1 MGTLSNVRNTLYPPP
16 VWGGSRARRPTT
28 MEAEDGYRIIGS
40 VYMYSHVDYR
50 GHKTV
55 LNSSKTIKTLIFST
69 LIFST
74 YAFAGAAED
83 RTNAVINSA
92 INSKYSSATGSNYTV
107 GNVAVKDGILS
118 ADIKQKVIVD
128 GSSATVGTKVSIPA
142 NDAFY
147 KQSAKYAKSLLKS
160 SAYAYA
166 ASVGMETLLRGV
178 DFVFDPANNTVQKPN
193 PDADADPSKF
203 ISPYIFKWSDT
214 LLGSVTEYTLE
225 SACNKV
231 DQLRNTYYEG
241 REPGRF
247 AVTIRNGVSVCY
259 NSATNTI
266 LQFQTKSNPD
276 YDPAFEPPSRHVPA
290 NDADID
296 DAFTNWFRNNPT
308 SVTDP
313 VNTYIYSGKT
323 SNGTPVSAP
332 QSPPS
337 FGQKEITDEMMDN
350 YLANRDAELRSAN
363 DQARREAVHSDSS
376 KTESDTTSKT
386 STKTETLPDG
396 STKKTDT
403 KTETLP
409 DGSTKTTET
418 VTTTKPDGTTST
430 TTSEQITS
438 PVAETSIPPAC
449 EYFAILCEWINWTKE
464 NNDIAV
470 DNEVPEIN
478 SIDVGQLDTGTFKA
492 TPGCPAPIL
501 APVSFGTGGTVEIS
515 YEPICQF
522 ATKWSL
528 VAPLIGFFSGAMIIV
543 GLGRKGGDS
552 DS

>member
-1 MGTLSNVRNTLYPPP
+1 
-16 VWGGSRARRPTT
+16 
-28 MEAEDGYRIIGS
+28 
-40 VYMYSHVDYR
+40 MYSHVDYR

-55 LNSSKTIKTLIFST
+55 LNPAKIIKTLIFST

-74 YAFAGAAED
+74 YVFAGAAED
-83 RTNAVINSA
+83 RTNSVINTA
-92 INSKYSSATGSNYTV
+92 INSKYSSATGKDYTV
-107 GNVAVKDGILS
+107 GNVVVKDGILS

-128 GSSATVGTKVSIPA
+128 GSSATVGSKVSIPA

-147 KQSAKYAKSLLKS
+147 KQSAKYAKGLLKN

-178 DFVFDPANNTVQKPN
+178 DYVMGEGGQIQKKPSDEQNPTDIMPWHSNIYYNSSTGTQYNSSMSAAVEYMRGWGHTNISCSVNRTGFYAGKPATWYDCTSLDASKNESPFESLVFSHPN
-193 PDADADPSKF
+193 PAYDHQAKP
-203 ISPYIFKWSDT
+203 
-214 LLGSVTEYTLE
+214 E
-225 SACNKV
+225 S
-231 DQLRNTYYEG
+231 T
-241 REPGRF
+241 P
-247 AVTIRNGVSVCY
+247 VS
-259 NSATNTI
+259 
-266 LQFQTKSNPD
+266 
-276 YDPAFEPPSRHVPA
+276 
-290 NDADID
+290 DADID
-296 DAFTNWFRNNPT
+296 DAFTNWFKNNPT

-323 SNGTPVSAP
+323 SNGTPVSQP

-337 FGQKEITDEMMDN
+337 FGQNTITDEMMDN
-350 YLANRDAELRSAN
+350 YLENRDAMLRSAN
-363 DQARREAVHSDSS
+363 DQARREAIHSDST
-376 KTESDTTSKT
+376 KESADTTPKT

-396 STKKTDT
+396 STRKTDT

-409 DGSTKTTET
+409 DGSIKTTET

-438 PVAETSIPPAC
+438 PVAETSIRPAC

-515 YEPICQF
+515 YE
-522 ATKWSL
+522 
-528 VAPLIGFFSGAMIIV
+528 
-543 GLGRKGGDS
+543 
-552 DS
+552 

>member
-1 MGTLSNVRNTLYPPP
+1 MGTLSNVVNTLYPPP

-55 LNSSKTIKTLIFST
+55 LNPAKIIKTLIFST

-74 YAFAGAAED
+74 YVFAGAAED
-83 RTNAVINSA
+83 RTNSVINSA
-92 INSKYSSATGSNYTV
+92 INSKYSSATGKDYTV
-107 GNVAVKDGILS
+107 GNVVVKDGILS

-128 GSSATVGTKVSIPA
+128 GSSATVGSKVSIPA

-178 DFVFDPANNTVQKPN
+178 DYVMGEGGNITRVDSNYN
-193 PDADADPSKF
+193 PD
-203 ISPYIFKWSDT
+203 
-214 LLGSVTEYTLE
+214 GSLSETHQY
-225 SACNKV
+225 SC
-231 DQLRNTYYEG
+231 YYG
-241 REPGRF
+241 SEPRR
-247 AVTIRNGVSVCY
+247 A
-259 NSATNTI
+259 NTI
-266 LQFQTKSNPD
+266 YQCGLQLIQYSGLVYTDSTIESCSLQGGCRFKIPIGNGQYG
-276 YDPAFEPPSRHVPA
+276 YDNYQVISGSIPRVDTFPT
-290 NDADID
+290 NDSIPVSDPEIE
-296 DAFTNWFRNNPT
+296 DAFTNWFKNNPT

-323 SNGTPVSAP
+323 SNGTPVSHP

-337 FGQKEITDEMMDN
+337 FGQNTITDEMMDN
-350 YLANRDAELRSAN
+350 YLENRDAQLRSAN
-363 DQARREAVHSDSS
+363 DQARREAIHSDST
-376 KTESDTTSKT
+376 KESADTTPKT

-396 STKKTDT
+396 SSRKTDT

-409 DGSTKTTET
+409 DGSIKTTET

-438 PVAETSIPPAC
+438 PVAEKSIPPAC

>member
-50 GHKTV
+50 RHKTV
-55 LNSSKTIKTLIFST
+55 LNPAKTIKTLIFST

-128 GSSATVGTKVSIPA
+128 GSSATVGSKVSIPA

-147 KQSAKYAKSLLKS
+147 KQSAKYAKGLLKS

-178 DFVFDPANNTVQKPN
+178 GYVMDSENNTLQRPIVYDTQDEEYNKYT
-193 PDADADPSKF
+193 SKYMYKGAH
-203 ISPYIFKWSDT
+203 SGY
-214 LLGSVTEYTLE
+214 
-225 SACNKV
+225 
-231 DQLRNTYYEG
+231 NTYSYSVMNG
-241 REPGRF
+241 CTSYLSFLNKLSGGQDVYVSHNGATCTF
-247 AVTIRNGVSVCY
+247 KSKSGTIWS
-259 NSATNTI
+259 NT
-266 LQFQTKSNPD
+266 LTSYSNPN
-276 YDPAFEPPSRHVPA
+276 YNPSALPTHTEPTPSQ
-290 NDADID
+290 IE
-296 DAFTNWFRNNPT
+296 DAFSNWFKNNPT

-313 VNTYIYSGKT
+313 VNSYIYSGKT
-323 SNGTPVSAP
+323 SNGTPVSQP

-337 FGQKEITDEMMDN
+337 FGQNTITDEMMDN
-350 YLANRDAELRSAN
+350 YLENRDAQLRSAN
-363 DQARREAVHSDSS
+363 DQARREAIHSDST
-376 KTESDTTSKT
+376 KESADTTPKT

-396 STKKTDT
+396 STRKTDT

-409 DGSTKTTET
+409 DRSTKTTET

-438 PVAETSIPPAC
+438 PVPEKSIPPAC

>member
-1 MGTLSNVRNTLYPPP
+1 MGTLSNVRNSLYPPP

-55 LNSSKTIKTLIFST
+55 LNPAKIIKTLIFST

-74 YAFAGAAED
+74 YAFAVDFAPASND
-83 RTNAVINSA
+83 RTNSVINSA

-147 KQSAKYAKSLLKS
+147 KQSAKYAKGLLKS

-178 DFVFDPANNTVQKPN
+178 DYVMGEGGVINKKPV
-193 PDADADPSKF
+193 DD
-203 ISPYIFKWSDT
+203 
-214 LLGSVTEYTLE
+214 GSIQDWHEYAWCSSSSTKIDSTCRSTAE
-225 SACNKV
+225 SACRIGVWNSYTFVRAEGQSCYGRDNSTGKV
-231 DQLRNTYYEG
+231 LV
-241 REPGRF
+241 
-247 AVTIRNGVSVCY
+247 VTGVRTIKNPNYDST
-259 NSATNTI
+259 ATNTP
-266 LQFQTKSNPD
+266 K
-276 YDPAFEPPSRHVPA
+276 PAT
-290 NDADID
+290 DAEID
-296 DAFTNWFRNNPT
+296 DAFTNWFKNNPT

-323 SNGTPVSAP
+323 SNGTPVSHP

-337 FGQKEITDEMMDN
+337 FGQNTITDEMMDN
-350 YLANRDAELRSAN
+350 YLENRDAQLRSAN
-363 DQARREAVHSDSS
+363 DQARREAIHSDST
-376 KTESDTTSKT
+376 KESADTTPKT

-396 STKKTDT
+396 STRKTDT

-418 VTTTKPDGTTST
+418 VTTTKPDGSTST

-449 EYFAILCEWINWTKE
+449 EYFATLCEWMNWTKE
-464 NNDIAV
+464 NNDIAG

>member
-1 MGTLSNVRNTLYPPP
+1 
-16 VWGGSRARRPTT
+16 
-28 MEAEDGYRIIGS
+28 
-40 VYMYSHVDYR
+40 MYSHVDYR

-55 LNSSKTIKTLIFST
+55 LNPAKIIKILIFST

-74 YAFAGAAED
+74 YVFAGAAED
-83 RTNAVINSA
+83 RTNSIINTA
-92 INSKYSSATGSNYTV
+92 INSKYSSATGKDYTV
-107 GNVAVKDGILS
+107 GNVVVKDGILS

-128 GSSATVGTKVSIPA
+128 GSSATVGSKVSIPA

-147 KQSAKYAKSLLKS
+147 KQSAKYAKGLLKS

-178 DFVFDPANNTVQKPN
+178 DYVMGEGGQIQKKDDTQEDPRVIQPWHPNIYYNSSTGVQFNSSMSAAVEYMKGWGHKNISCSVNRTGMYGGIPATWYDCTSKDASNNDAPFTSLVTQIPN
-193 PDADADPSKF
+193 PTYDSNASKPVTTPSDA
-203 ISPYIFKWSDT
+203 
-214 LLGSVTEYTLE
+214 E
-225 SACNKV
+225 
-231 DQLRNTYYEG
+231 
-241 REPGRF
+241 
-247 AVTIRNGVSVCY
+247 
-259 NSATNTI
+259 
-266 LQFQTKSNPD
+266 
-276 YDPAFEPPSRHVPA
+276 
-290 NDADID
+290 ID
-296 DAFTNWFRNNPT
+296 DAFANWFKNNPT

-313 VNTYIYSGKT
+313 VNTYIYSGKA

-337 FGQKEITDEMMDN
+337 FGQNTITDEMMDN
-350 YLANRDAELRSAN
+350 YLANRDAQLRSAN
-363 DQARREAVHSDSS
+363 DQARREAIHSDST
-376 KTESDTTSKT
+376 KPDSDTTPKT

-396 STKKTDT
+396 SIKKTDT

-438 PVAETSIPPAC
+438 PVAEKSIPPAC

-478 SIDVGQLDTGTFKA
+478 SIDVAQLDTGTFKA

-515 YEPICQF
+515 YE
-522 ATKWSL
+522 
-528 VAPLIGFFSGAMIIV
+528 
-543 GLGRKGGDS
+543 
-552 DS
+552 

>member
-1 MGTLSNVRNTLYPPP
+1 
-16 VWGGSRARRPTT
+16 
-28 MEAEDGYRIIGS
+28 
-40 VYMYSHVDYR
+40 MYSHVDYR

-55 LNSSKTIKTLIFST
+55 LNPAKIIKTLIFST

-74 YAFAGAAED
+74 YVFAGAAED
-83 RTNAVINSA
+83 RTNSVINSA
-92 INSKYSSATGSNYTV
+92 INSKYSSATGKDYTV
-107 GNVAVKDGILS
+107 GNVVVKDGILS

-147 KQSAKYAKSLLKS
+147 KQSAKYAKGLLKS

-178 DFVFDPANNTVQKPN
+178 DYVMGEGGQIQKKPSDQSNPTVITPAHEFYYMNNMTSSRFNNSYSAAIETASWWGRNGSCTQSGGGG
-193 PDADADPSKF
+193 AD
-203 ISPYIFKWSDT
+203 W
-214 LLGSVTEYTLE
+214 V
-225 SACNKV
+225 
-231 DQLRNTYYEG
+231 TYY
-241 REPGRF
+241 
-247 AVTIRNGVSVCY
+247 SCK
-259 NSATNTI
+259 SADGSQSWEERT
-266 LQFQTKSNPD
+266 FRYSNPSYNPND
-276 YDPAFEPPSRHVPA
+276 KPQNTPVSDPE
-290 NDADID
+290 IE
-296 DAFTNWFRNNPT
+296 DAFTNWFKNNPT

-313 VNTYIYSGKT
+313 VNQYIYSGKT
-323 SNGTPVSAP
+323 SNGSPVSQP

-337 FGQKEITDEMMDN
+337 FGQNTITDEMMDN
-350 YLANRDAELRSAN
+350 YLENRDAQLRSAN
-363 DQARREAVHSDSS
+363 DQARREAIHSDST
-376 KTESDTTSKT
+376 KESADTTPKT

-396 STKKTDT
+396 STRKTDT

-438 PVAETSIPPAC
+438 PVAEKSIPPAC

>member
-1 MGTLSNVRNTLYPPP
+1 
-16 VWGGSRARRPTT
+16 
-28 MEAEDGYRIIGS
+28 
-40 VYMYSHVDYR
+40 MYSHVDYR

-55 LNSSKTIKTLIFST
+55 LNPAKIIKTLIFST

-74 YAFAGAAED
+74 YVFAGAAED
-83 RTNAVINSA
+83 RTNSVINTA
-92 INSKYSSATGSNYTV
+92 INSKYSSATGKDYTV
-107 GNVAVKDGILS
+107 GNVVVKDGILS

-147 KQSAKYAKSLLKS
+147 KQSAKYAKGLLKS

-178 DFVFDPANNTVQKPN
+178 DYVMGEGGVINKKPVDDGSIQPWVQYAWCSTSSSRIDSTCRSTAEAACRAQGWISYTFVRVEGQSCYGRDNSTGKVLVVTGVKTIKNPQFDST
-193 PDADADPSKF
+193 
-203 ISPYIFKWSDT
+203 
-214 LLGSVTEYTLE
+214 
-225 SACNKV
+225 
-231 DQLRNTYYEG
+231 
-241 REPGRF
+241 
-247 AVTIRNGVSVCY
+247 
-259 NSATNTI
+259 ATNTP
-266 LQFQTKSNPD
+266 K
-276 YDPAFEPPSRHVPA
+276 PAT
-290 NDADID
+290 DAEID

-313 VNTYIYSGKT
+313 VNTYIYSGKS
-323 SNGTPVSAP
+323 SNGTPVTQP

-337 FGQKEITDEMMDN
+337 FGQNTITDEMMDN
-350 YLANRDAELRSAN
+350 YLANRDAQLRSAN
-363 DQARREAVHSDSS
+363 DQARREAIHSDST
-376 KTESDTTSKT
+376 KESPDTTPKT

-396 STKKTDT
+396 STRKTDT

-418 VTTTKPDGTTST
+418 VTTTKPDGSTST
-430 TTSEQITS
+430 TTSEQVTS
-438 PVAETSIPPAC
+438 PVAEKSIPPAC
-449 EYFAILCEWINWTKE
+449 EYFAILCDWLNWTKE
-464 NNDIAV
+464 NPDIP
-470 DNEVPEIN
+470 DDSELPTIQNIE
-478 SIDVGQLDTGTFKA
+478 VGQLDTNTFKA